1 MEFGHDR
8 EREKDYRIIHIYF
21 IVQKSVGGEATLAS
35 QRMIMELDQLSERQS
50 EILKKLS
57 AKTGMPITQEN
68 GQRRYGP
75 PPDFK
80 GPPAKGKL

>member
-1 MEFGHDR
+1 MVF
-8 EREKDYRIIHIYF
+8 IYF
-21 IVQKSVGGEATLAS
+21 IVQKSVGGEAMMES
-35 QRMIMELDQLSERQS
+35 QRKIMELDQIAERQS
-50 EILKKLS
+50 KILKKLS

-80 GPPAKGKL
+80 GPPPRGKI